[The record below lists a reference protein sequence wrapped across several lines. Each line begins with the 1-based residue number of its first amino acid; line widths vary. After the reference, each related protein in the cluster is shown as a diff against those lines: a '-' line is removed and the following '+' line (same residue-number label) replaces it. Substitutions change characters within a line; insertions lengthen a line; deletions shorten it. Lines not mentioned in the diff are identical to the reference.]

1 MSTRDYA
8 HTSLQRPAPCT
19 LAISGFLRSK
29 SRNIDLRERMGVSPL
44 YSGRT
49 VREKKILRHCAT
61 EPFQLRSLFD
71 ALTNR
76 KTVRLP
82 PRLDGSKTTSTRLL
96 ATASPHV
103 GGLQLCTQ
111 FSLNVLLCADTQPKR
126 WKRKK
131 VSTNLAE
138 SFLQRG
144 WPGRE
149 TTRLWPDHTNF
160 TQRSQKQK
168 TLQHQETE
176 KREEGLRA
184 RASEGFGRVSREK
197 NHNHPT
203 HIITQTDR
211 PLPFPMAVVAA
222 SITLFCVR

>member
-1 MSTRDYA
+1 MSTRDCA

-49 VREKKILRHCAT
+49 GTVKEKKSSDTVPPLS

-111 FSLNVLLCADTQPKR
+111 FSLNVCCVLTHNQNDGNGKKFQQTWLSHFFSEGGLGEKRPGSGRTTQISHNAHKNKKLCNTK
-126 WKRKK
+126 KRKK
-131 VSTNLAE
+131 
-138 SFLQRG
+138 
-144 WPGRE
+144 GRE
-149 TTRLWPDHTNF
+149 
-160 TQRSQKQK
+160 
-168 TLQHQETE
+168 
-176 KREEGLRA
+176 
-184 RASEGFGRVSREK
+184 V
-197 NHNHPT
+197 
-203 HIITQTDR
+203 
-211 PLPFPMAVVAA
+211 
-222 SITLFCVR
+222 